1 MQLWLTEKIDEQANL
16 TLSPLRFEADVF
28 PVPDFLKE

>member
-1 MQLWLTEKIDEQANL
+1 MKLWLAEKIDEQVGL

-28 PVPDFLKE
+28 PVPDFFKE